1 MSVTVLTLTKKTAD
15 NCANNPHRKIPA
27 VAIVVG
33 VGVARTARDAPAGNF
48 YLWHSD
54 DPRRTRRCTGAV
66 AEEEAATEEKES
78 GCRTVP

>member
-27 VAIVVG
+27 VAVAIV

-54 DPRRTRRCTGAV
+54 DPRRTRRCTGA
-66 AEEEAATEEKES
+66 EEEAATEEKES